1 MLFPR
6 HTLDRILDC
15 FWPLSLTAHRCF
27 QLAFGLLHRLRSY
40 YSPPPMLIFLLSES
54 SQAICWHATHFMVE
68 VLGGLGSIVDDTSPT
83 FSILTAICPDMCW
96 AVIRRGANW
105 LDAGGIG
112 VSLEGY
118 AITHVT
124 DWVFIFV
131 MAWAGASRAETWGY
145 WNSCQLCLLIS
156 SLMTK
161 VLCAYKH
168 SITGSICSI
177 CPVVL

>member
-27 QLAFGLLHRLRSY
+27 QLAYGLLHRLRAY

-83 FSILTAICPDMCW
+83 FSILDSNMSRYVLGCHKTRSKLVGRWWDWGVVGRVCNHACYRLGVYICDGMGWCIEGRD
-96 AVIRRGANW
+96 VG
-105 LDAGGIG
+105 L
-112 VSLEGY
+112 LE
-118 AITHVT
+118 
-124 DWVFIFV
+124 
-131 MAWAGASRAETWGY
+131 
-145 WNSCQLCLLIS
+145 
-156 SLMTK
+156 LMSA
-161 VLCAYKH
+161 L
-168 SITGSICSI
+168 SID
-177 CPVVL
+177 L